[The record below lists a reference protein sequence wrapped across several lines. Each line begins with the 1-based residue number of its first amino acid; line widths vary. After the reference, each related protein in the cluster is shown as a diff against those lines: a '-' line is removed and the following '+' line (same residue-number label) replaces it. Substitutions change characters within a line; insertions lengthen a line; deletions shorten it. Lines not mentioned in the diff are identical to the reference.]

1 MSDQFFMPLGKEVLL
16 ILMDDNSISGI
27 FNGFVSFSGIPAVY
41 IYSDYENNLR
51 KETLIPINQII
62 TFEVIKPKQ
71 LIL

>member
-1 MSDQFFMPLGKEVLL
+1 MQDQFFMPLGKEVL
-16 ILMDDNSISGI
+16 IQTMEDTAVTGI

-41 IYSDYENNLR
+41 LSKDSDGLR

>member
-16 ILMDDNSISGI
+16 LLMDNKSVTGI

-41 IYSDYENNLR
+41 LYSEYKNQR

-62 TFEVIKPKQ
+62 TFEVVKPKTI
-71 LIL
+71 IL